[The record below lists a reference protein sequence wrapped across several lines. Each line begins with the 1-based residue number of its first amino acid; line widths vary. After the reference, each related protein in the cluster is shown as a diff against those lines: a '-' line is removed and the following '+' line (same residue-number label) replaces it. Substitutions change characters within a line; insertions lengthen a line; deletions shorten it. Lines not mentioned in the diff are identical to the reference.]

1 MDQLSTLFE
10 LLSQHPALSA
20 GTAFALAVGYYLLQR
35 KPRMV
40 READRQLEE
49 LQKKRGGEY
58 NKLRPPT

>member
-35 KPRMV
+35 KPCMV
-40 READRQLEE
+40 READR
-49 LQKKRGGEY
+49 
-58 NKLRPPT
+58 